1 MGQGVIPYLVLE
13 LCPWINTPL
22 SWPVCLL
29 DDVQCVCV
37 CVPELCS
44 QTAGEPNDRCDAN
57 YLDQQIGVQRERE
70 LRDARLFLFPPSL
83 ALTTPGG
90 EAGFAWWWWWWWCR
104 HCCWLYSPV

>member
-57 YLDQQIGVQRERE
+57 YLDQQIGVQRERIE
-70 LRDARLFLFPPSL
+70 RRSLVPFSPLPCFDHSGRRSWIRLVVVVVVVSALLL
-83 ALTTPGG
+83 AI
-90 EAGFAWWWWWWWCR
+90 
-104 HCCWLYSPV
+104 